1 MPGISYG
8 MSTPCP
14 CDDCEYHD
22 TCMKRGLSC
31 KVSRHWEQS
40 GRPLMKRGIAVDKVP
55 DRGDVKPMRL
65 RVIYPQF

>member
-22 TCMKRGLSC
+22 TCEERGLSC
-31 KVSRHWEQS
+31 KVSRHWEQT
-40 GRPLMKRGIAVDKVP
+40 GRPLMRWGTTVSKRGTVAVDRVP
-55 DRGDVKPMRL
+55 DQD
-65 RVIYPQF
+65 I

>member
-1 MPGISYG
+1 MPGTSYG

-22 TCMKRGLSC
+22 TCEERGLSC

-40 GRPLMKRGIAVDKVP
+40 GTPLMKRGTGIAIERVP
-55 DRGDVKPMRL
+55 DRD
-65 RVIYPQF
+65 I